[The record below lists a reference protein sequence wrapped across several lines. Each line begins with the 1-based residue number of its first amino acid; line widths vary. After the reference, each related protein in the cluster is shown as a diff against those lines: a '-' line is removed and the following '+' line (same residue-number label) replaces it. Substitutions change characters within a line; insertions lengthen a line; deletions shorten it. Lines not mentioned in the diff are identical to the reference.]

1 MRIFKLLLCFCAVT
15 ISLNSSAA
23 KLGDVNLDGQVTSV
37 DVAEI
42 VNHLAGL
49 SNTYDCDV
57 TGDGQVSAAD
67 IAVVVNILA
76 GLDPGISKPRAV
88 VGGDISLLPSYEAA
102 GAIYRDVNNK
112 KITGDLLNYLK
123 EQGWTAIRLRLFV
136 DPSKAPSTEIGEGV
150 CQDLDYI
157 LPLAVRIKQA
167 GLKFMLDFHYS
178 DSWADP
184 VKQYTPDAWVG
195 LSDEELTVKIG
206 EYTTEVLQA
215 LNEAGA
221 TPDYIQ
227 TGNEISYGM
236 CWGKRGSS
244 ASSLL
249 KVYPWDDANWPRFR
263 NLLNSAIA
271 ACRTECLNAKII
283 IHSERTTKPN
293 DLVQYYTR
301 LYGMDYDIVG
311 LSYYP
316 RFHGPLSV
324 LKTAIDRLTANVAT
338 SKKEIMIVETGWY
351 HAYKPNDVPA
361 AVTYADTE
369 SGQQQFTQD
378 LVALLRNYDNV
389 TGLFWWWPEAN
400 EYNVNWQNPV
410 TKNGWY
416 NAGLWDN
423 NNGRAMKAIADL
435 QELTKPVV
443 DGE

>member
-1 MRIFKLLLCFCAVT
+1 M
-15 ISLNSSAA
+15 
-23 KLGDVNLDGQVTSV
+23 DGQVTSV

-271 ACRTECLNAKII
+271 ACRTECPNAKII

-301 LYGMDYDIVG
+301 
-311 LSYYP
+311 
-316 RFHGPLSV
+316 
-324 LKTAIDRLTANVAT
+324 
-338 SKKEIMIVETGWY
+338 
-351 HAYKPNDVPA
+351 
-361 AVTYADTE
+361 
-369 SGQQQFTQD
+369 
-378 LVALLRNYDNV
+378 
-389 TGLFWWWPEAN
+389 
-400 EYNVNWQNPV
+400 
-410 TKNGWY
+410 
-416 NAGLWDN
+416 
-423 NNGRAMKAIADL
+423 
-435 QELTKPVV
+435 
-443 DGE
+443 